1 MGKESV
7 IFRDTREKAIPSQR
21 VRDKPSDRSSFR
33 NKRTEVSV
41 KKNISK
47 KHIDKLRKA
56 KNFRSQTKL
65 EDKLKRKQQ

>member
-21 VRDKPSDRSSFR
+21 IRDKPSGSSSFR
-33 NKRTEVSV
+33 NKRSEVSR
-41 KKNISK
+41 KNISK

-56 KNFRSQTKL
+56 KN
-65 EDKLKRKQQ
+65 

>member
-21 VRDKPSDRSSFR
+21 IRDKPSGSSSFR
-33 NKRTEVSV
+33 NKRNEVSR
-41 KKNISK
+41 KNISK

-56 KNFRSQTKL
+56 KNFRSS
-65 EDKLKRKQQ
+65 